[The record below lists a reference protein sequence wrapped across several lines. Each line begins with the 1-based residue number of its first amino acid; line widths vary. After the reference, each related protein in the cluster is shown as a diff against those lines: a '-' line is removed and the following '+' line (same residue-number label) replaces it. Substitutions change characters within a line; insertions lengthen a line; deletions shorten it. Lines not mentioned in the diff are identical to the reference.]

1 MSFHDAY
8 LRLTPYELAVP
19 GAGSEGSE
27 SPESAAS
34 LRELG
39 ALAFHVVPFR
49 RAGCVTLL
57 LDVALCRAL
66 VGDEP
71 APEDA
76 RATEEAQAAAEPVAP
91 PGPAGYVQ
99 LPRHLFWAQAVE
111 GEAAEPVD
119 GFFWTVAAGQ
129 VLHLLLATGMRD
141 GRSGLSIVPVAE
153 APLADSA
160 AWVHARIRDGGEDFA
175 TTLPGGELRGLHSFV
190 AAGEVL
196 KLAARLFAHLAAR
209 PASAEAG
216 APGPAGASPAPSRL
230 AYRRVTLHGAG

>member
-8 LRLTPYELAVP
+8 LRATPYELALPDSATDGGVAP
-19 GAGSEGSE
+19 D
-27 SPESAAS
+27 SAAS

-49 RAGCVTLL
+49 REGCVSLL

-71 APEDA
+71 SVADAPP
-76 RATEEAQAAAEPVAP
+76 AAAAVTP
-91 PGPAGYVQ
+91 PAPAGYVQ

-111 GEAAEPVD
+111 GEPAEPVD
-119 GFFWTVAAGQ
+119 GFFWTVGAGQ
-129 VLHLLLATGMRD
+129 VLHLLLVTGMRE
-141 GRSGLSIVPVAE
+141 GRPGLSVVPVAE
-153 APLADSA
+153 APLSEAPG
-160 AWVHARIRDGGEDFA
+160 WLHARVREEGDDFA

-196 KLAARLFAHLAAR
+196 KLTARLFAHMAAV
-209 PASAEAG
+209 PASARTGE
-216 APGPAGASPAPSRL
+216 PGPAGASPVSSRL
-230 AYRRVTLHGAG
+230 PYRRVTLEGAA